1 MVLLRNICKLLSWFS
16 NESFIK
22 CFSWGFIV
30 GVLII
35 LMFFIDPVAVLRVQ
49 NRAVLTKARSGL
61 WPIVLEFSS
70 T

>member
-1 MVLLRNICKLLSWFS
+1 MVLLRNICKLLNWFS
-16 NESFIK
+16 NKCFIK